1 MINNI
6 DELEKTAQRN
16 VALGFEEYSA
26 IREPAVNIVVN
37 DYAVKLMEKA
47 KETGEDISLEEARE
61 IAKRE
66 IPATFVPEW
75 MKNLRIN
82 ANMAGTELCYLEAI
96 KSGLER
102 LEELLYVA
110 FEDKISDY
118 AIRHAGDFKREN
130 TVDKSEE

>member
-1 MINNI
+1 MINNL
-6 DELEKTAQRN
+6 DELEKTAERN
-16 VALGFEEYSA
+16 TSLSFEEYSE
-26 IREPAVNIVVN
+26 IREPAVNIVIN

-47 KETGEDISLEEARE
+47 KESGNELTLEEARV

-96 KSGLER
+96 KSSLER

-110 FEDKISDY
+110 FEEKISDY
-118 AIRHAGDFKREN
+118 AIRHAGDFRREGMTN
-130 TVDKSEE
+130 DAE